1 MLQELRKRQRTYPG
15 GLLIEEPLEYAT
27 NPNIGSY
34 SGTDT
39 FATAD
44 HEFAT
49 KAQFGMKDLY
59 VSTVLTGD
67 DLDKCSGPDAVL
79 DLARSKMKNAER
91 SLVKEFTRQ
100 LFTDGTGNSS
110 KDITGLLAVCDDG
123 TNVATY
129 GGIPR
134 TAETW
139 WKAKYTALSDYIS
152 IAAIQAMDGD
162 LTDGQIRPQLR
173 VTTQDIWDDLYELL
187 TPYQRANA
195 AELTAKF
202 GFNAINLNGIKIV
215 VDAQCPS
222 GQMLFLNFDFLHLRP
237 HKRYAEFR
245 FTGWKE
251 PTNQDTKVAQ
261 HLWKGNLT
269 CSNCRFQGRIVG
281 ITT

>member
-1 MLQELRKRQRTYPG
+1 VAVPTYSKLLDTLNTMAREHTEKRLTDNVFNATPMLQELRKRQRTYPG

-67 DLDKCSGPDAVL
+67 DLDKCSGPDGVL

-110 KDITGLLAVCDDG
+110 KDITGLKAVCDDG
-123 TNVATY
+123 KLRAVA
-129 GGIPR
+129 
-134 TAETW
+134 
-139 WKAKYTALSDYIS
+139 
-152 IAAIQAMDGD
+152 
-162 LTDGQIRPQLR
+162 
-173 VTTQDIWDDLYELL
+173 
-187 TPYQRANA
+187 
-195 AELTAKF
+195 
-202 GFNAINLNGIKIV
+202 
-215 VDAQCPS
+215 
-222 GQMLFLNFDFLHLRP
+222 
-237 HKRYAEFR
+237 
-245 FTGWKE
+245 
-251 PTNQDTKVAQ
+251 
-261 HLWKGNLT
+261 
-269 CSNCRFQGRIVG
+269 
-281 ITT
+281 